1 MEKDIVIVPIGYIQS
16 EYEESKDVPHQ
27 GRYFAESV
35 GVIVMLPEFQLGIQD
50 LKVGQNIEVIF
61 NFNRSRGFSLI
72 TPARMGPS
80 PRSVFSTRSPNRPNS
95 LGITI
100 VKILNIDE
108 NKITFAGADMLN
120 NTPVI
125 DIKPALTEKLVKE

>member
-27 GRYFAESV
+27 GRCFTESV
-35 GVIVMLPEFQLGIQD
+35 GAIVMLPEFQLGIQD